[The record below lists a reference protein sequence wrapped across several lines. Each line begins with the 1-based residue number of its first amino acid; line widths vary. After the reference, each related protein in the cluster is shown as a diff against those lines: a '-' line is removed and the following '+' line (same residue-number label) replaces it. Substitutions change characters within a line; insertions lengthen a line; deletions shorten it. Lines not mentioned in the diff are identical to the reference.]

1 MTVEGG
7 AAAYVFDFGGRLGRD
22 ATCKITAGM
31 SAVEIHLPAGTA
43 AKVVMETVLGSV
55 DLSDGFMKKEGAF
68 WNEAAL
74 RGGTPVLTV
83 TASVVMGSIRLVT
96 TPNIPSAGGEP
107 ASEVQV
113 SKVTAEVVRP

>member
-1 MTVEGG
+1 
-7 AAAYVFDFGGRLGRD
+7 
-22 ATCKITAGM
+22 M

-43 AKVVMETVLGSV
+43 AKIVTETVLGSV
-55 DLSDGFMKKEGAF
+55 DMSDGFMKKEGAF

-74 RGGTPVLTV
+74 RSAAPVLTI

-96 TPNIPSAGGEP
+96 TPGAPLPDNPP
-107 ASEVQV
+107 ATEVQV